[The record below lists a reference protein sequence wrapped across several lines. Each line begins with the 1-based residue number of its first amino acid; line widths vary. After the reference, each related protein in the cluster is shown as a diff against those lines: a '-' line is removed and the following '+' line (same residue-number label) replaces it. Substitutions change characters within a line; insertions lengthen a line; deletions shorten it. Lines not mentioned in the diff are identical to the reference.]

1 MKKKILM
8 FADHPLS
15 SSGVGT
21 QARYLIHGLVNTGKY
36 SFRVLGGAIRHE
48 SYETVAVNEDFIIKP
63 IDGFGNQDMIRV
75 LLATER
81 PDGLLLFTD
90 PRFFMHIFAMS
101 DEVHQVCPILY
112 NHLWDQCEY
121 APTYNKEI
129 YDSVDLLNCI
139 NRPTYDFLKKMY
151 PEEKYPNKVNWA
163 PHALPQ
169 ELFHP
174 LTVEEQ
180 LKHKRKLLSGRPDD
194 EFVVLW
200 VNRNARRKMPGDV
213 LVSWK
218 MFLDNLQEKHGHSKA
233 TLIMHTDPLD
243 PEGPNLNV
251 IVEALGIKDKVVFSR
266 SKPMFEEMNQLYN
279 IADTVINY
287 SCFPGTQL
295 VVTDNG
301 YKQIA
306 DVNVGELVLTH
317 EGHYKRVQKKSCR
330 NLQPNEG
337 LYTFSITNNDKV
349 VVTPEHPFR
358 VIRKS
363 DVNFLINENLD
374 KMLDL
379 VTWVKASDIK
389 VGDYVVYDNQ
399 KLSECDSYTF
409 DLFDYVKD
417 RKISYN
423 EQTTCDQYSAD
434 DSYIYAGYTNSG
446 RQVCDRFLKLDEDLA
461 YILGLWCADGTT
473 NSTVFCLNGLTEEEL
488 AHQLQEKI
496 KRVFNKESFYK
507 NKNNRIGVSIK
518 ESAVLVEFFNNVCG
532 MYSHGKKV
540 PNEILNSN
548 NDIRK
553 AFLKGYFDGDGCEL
567 THPQY
572 GNKKNRIRTVSHQL
586 AYGTKTL
593 LIHLGYCPNAYYSEN
608 SGFTKNKI
616 WTIEWN
622 ERQRVNNG
630 SCRSWNING
639 HIVSRVHNVSFDSTA
654 SCEVYNFDVEDDHT
668 YSLPGCTVHNCAEG
682 FGLATLEA
690 MYCAKPIIAVKTGGL
705 ERQVI
710 DYRDGSEN
718 GLALPV
724 EFKTLTGSQQVP
736 GIYED
741 HVTNETKA
749 KTLMKMYEL
758 GDEQR
763 RNIGQKAMLY
773 AHQEFSLPR
782 LIQTWDDTITNTLQ
796 NWKSSYKR
804 WESIKI

>member
-1 MKKKILM
+1 
-8 FADHPLS
+8 
-15 SSGVGT
+15 
-21 QARYLIHGLVNTGKY
+21 
-36 SFRVLGGAIRHE
+36 
-48 SYETVAVNEDFIIKP
+48 
-63 IDGFGNQDMIRV
+63 MIRV

-174 LTVEEQ
+174 LSVEEQ
-180 LKHKRKLLSGRPDD
+180 LKHKRKLLPGRPDD

-251 IVEALGIKDKVVFSR
+251 IVETLGIKDKVVFSR

-279 IADTVINY
+279 IADVVINY
-287 SCFPGTQL
+287 S
-295 VVTDNG
+295 
-301 YKQIA
+301 
-306 DVNVGELVLTH
+306 
-317 EGHYKRVQKKSCR
+317 
-330 NLQPNEG
+330 
-337 LYTFSITNNDKV
+337 
-349 VVTPEHPFR
+349 
-358 VIRKS
+358 
-363 DVNFLINENLD
+363 
-374 KMLDL
+374 
-379 VTWVKASDIK
+379 
-389 VGDYVVYDNQ
+389 
-399 KLSECDSYTF
+399 
-409 DLFDYVKD
+409 
-417 RKISYN
+417 
-423 EQTTCDQYSAD
+423 
-434 DSYIYAGYTNSG
+434 
-446 RQVCDRFLKLDEDLA
+446 
-461 YILGLWCADGTT
+461 
-473 NSTVFCLNGLTEEEL
+473 
-488 AHQLQEKI
+488 
-496 KRVFNKESFYK
+496 
-507 NKNNRIGVSIK
+507 
-518 ESAVLVEFFNNVCG
+518 
-532 MYSHGKKV
+532 
-540 PNEILNSN
+540 
-548 NDIRK
+548 
-553 AFLKGYFDGDGCEL
+553 
-567 THPQY
+567 
-572 GNKKNRIRTVSHQL
+572 
-586 AYGTKTL
+586 
-593 LIHLGYCPNAYYSEN
+593 
-608 SGFTKNKI
+608 
-616 WTIEWN
+616 
-622 ERQRVNNG
+622 
-630 SCRSWNING
+630 
-639 HIVSRVHNVSFDSTA
+639 
-654 SCEVYNFDVEDDHT
+654 
-668 YSLPGCTVHNCAEG
+668 CAEG

>member
-8 FADHPLS
+8 FSDHPLS
-15 SSGVGT
+15 SSGVGC
-21 QARYLIHGLVNTGKY
+21 QARYLIHGLINTGKY

-279 IADTVINY
+279 IADVVINY
-287 SCFPGTQL
+287 S
-295 VVTDNG
+295 
-301 YKQIA
+301 
-306 DVNVGELVLTH
+306 
-317 EGHYKRVQKKSCR
+317 
-330 NLQPNEG
+330 
-337 LYTFSITNNDKV
+337 
-349 VVTPEHPFR
+349 
-358 VIRKS
+358 
-363 DVNFLINENLD
+363 
-374 KMLDL
+374 
-379 VTWVKASDIK
+379 
-389 VGDYVVYDNQ
+389 
-399 KLSECDSYTF
+399 
-409 DLFDYVKD
+409 
-417 RKISYN
+417 
-423 EQTTCDQYSAD
+423 
-434 DSYIYAGYTNSG
+434 
-446 RQVCDRFLKLDEDLA
+446 
-461 YILGLWCADGTT
+461 
-473 NSTVFCLNGLTEEEL
+473 
-488 AHQLQEKI
+488 
-496 KRVFNKESFYK
+496 
-507 NKNNRIGVSIK
+507 
-518 ESAVLVEFFNNVCG
+518 
-532 MYSHGKKV
+532 
-540 PNEILNSN
+540 
-548 NDIRK
+548 
-553 AFLKGYFDGDGCEL
+553 
-567 THPQY
+567 
-572 GNKKNRIRTVSHQL
+572 
-586 AYGTKTL
+586 
-593 LIHLGYCPNAYYSEN
+593 
-608 SGFTKNKI
+608 
-616 WTIEWN
+616 
-622 ERQRVNNG
+622 
-630 SCRSWNING
+630 
-639 HIVSRVHNVSFDSTA
+639 
-654 SCEVYNFDVEDDHT
+654 
-668 YSLPGCTVHNCAEG
+668 CAEG